1 MYTIIPSVPHDQ
13 LSNLIQ
19 ANRVVVASVDGKG
32 LILVEFEER
41 QKLKQVEDK
50 ILDVKTVLDSTLDT
64 VSSLIEKYTDLTKAE
79 DVTFSEPTTPQRDFI
94 LFALQEKKREI
105 VLIRKKIDVLHA
117 KVQGTTKLVSL
128 GPESG
133 SVSNLFKL
141 SGLLDHGNG
150 LALRDLAVQAKHENE
165 VMRQLTEKGT
175 RDAAAVKVLTVI
187 TLIYLPATVV
197 SVSIRR
203 MLFGWSNISCAN
215 RTFILLH
222 LLQPS
227 QRVTRLSWYI

>member
-1 MYTIIPSVPHDQ
+1 
-13 LSNLIQ
+13 
-19 ANRVVVASVDGKG
+19 VDGKG